1 MWRLSEAELYC
12 VNTNIRRRSELMQFE
27 MATSTRRYFPPSG
40 TAGLERCCVRGK
52 RRVPAPPPRIT
63 ASSLRLAGM
72 LDHQFLDLEFSWQD
86 RRKTARQS
94 RNGSRKAIF
103 HFLFVLA
110 KEPGEKYAQ
119 SGRRACPRLS
129 CTRIYSH
136 HS

>member
-72 LDHQFLDLEFSWQD
+72 LDHQFSDLEFSWQD
-86 RRKTARQS
+86 RRKREGDQEGR
-94 RNGSRKAIF
+94 RNQRRKAFSIF
-103 HFLFVLA
+103 HSSPTDKDLNRPDA
-110 KEPGEKYAQ
+110 KTP
-119 SGRRACPRLS
+119 RR
-129 CTRIYSH
+129 
-136 HS
+136 